1 MEFILAK
8 SLKITQG
15 NFILSKAMEWLSIL
29 MELFMKD
36 NGAIINIMAEGNYI
50 MLKVI
55 LTRVNLKMIWHKDL
69 GYITMPMEASI

>member
-1 MEFILAK
+1 
-8 SLKITQG
+8 
-15 NFILSKAMEWLSIL
+15 